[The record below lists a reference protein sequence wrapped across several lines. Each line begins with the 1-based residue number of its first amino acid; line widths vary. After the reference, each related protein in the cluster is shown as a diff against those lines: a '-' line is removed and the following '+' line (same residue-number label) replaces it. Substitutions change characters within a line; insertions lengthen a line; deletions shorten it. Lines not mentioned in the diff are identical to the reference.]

1 MQSDWRNRD
10 LCGGVLASDGGG
22 SAVPAGAPQ
31 APPEALV
38 WAGLSQH
45 VMYMFP
51 LLYGLPVKQDIDSK
65 IAVLSHPPLHGLCAF
80 TCNGY
85 RVPLFRLLR

>member
-1 MQSDWRNRD
+1 M
-10 LCGGVLASDGGG
+10 VLASDGGG
-22 SAVPAGAPQ
+22 SAVPAGDPQ

-51 LLYGLPVKQDIDSK
+51 LLYWLPVKQNIDSK
-65 IAVLSHPPLHGLCAF
+65 IAIFVSPATAWSLSLHI
-80 TCNGY
+80 
-85 RVPLFRLLR
+85 